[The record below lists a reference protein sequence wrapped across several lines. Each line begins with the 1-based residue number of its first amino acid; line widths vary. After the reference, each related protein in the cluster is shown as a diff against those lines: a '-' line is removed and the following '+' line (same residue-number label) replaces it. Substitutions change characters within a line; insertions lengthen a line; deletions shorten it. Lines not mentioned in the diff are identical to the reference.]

1 MITSNNL
8 SHIFKNPIL
17 RHFLFWMFAF
27 VYYLS
32 ASWPYK
38 KNKVMLFE
46 ATLFELMLQVLI
58 AYMVIFLLIPKLLNR
73 NKKYVF
79 LASIVVLSYIVHL
92 SFSTFISFRWIKDTE
107 TLTQA
112 DFFYE
117 RITSFPQYLRSIPS
131 YSLPMIILVIFN
143 YYKKQKETA
152 NLLEQ
157 KRTSELKLLKQQL
170 NPHFLFNTLNNL
182 YILVLEKSD
191 KAPQIVGK
199 LSEILDYILYQCKD
213 KFVPLYKEVELLESY
228 IILEKVRYGNRV
240 EVSFDKQINNDVKIA
255 PLILLNFVE
264 NAFKH
269 GVSQEINKA
278 FISLSISTSDDEIIF
293 KLKNSK
299 PKSYIENSIKE
310 TGNIGMRNSEKQLEL
325 LYPKEYNLNITD
337 TNLIYTLELKINHNG
352 KV

>member
-1 MITSNNL
+1 MIKNNSL
-8 SHIFKNPIL
+8 FKVFNNTIVK
-17 RHFLFWMFAF
+17 HALFWVFAL

-32 ASWPYK
+32 VSWPYK
-38 KNKVMLFE
+38 KNKIMLLE
-46 ATLFELMLQVLI
+46 ATLFELILQILI
-58 AYMVIFLLIPKLLNR
+58 AYLVIYFFIPKFLNK

-79 LASIVVLSYIVHL
+79 FTFIVVLSYIAHF
-92 SFSTFISFRWIKDTE
+92 SFSIFISFRWIKGTE
-107 TLTQA
+107 ALTQT

-131 YSLPMIILVIFN
+131 YALPMIILVIFN

-182 YILVLEKSD
+182 YVLVLEKSD

-213 KFVPLYKEVELLESY
+213 KFVPLYKEIELLENY
-228 IILEKVRYGNRV
+228 IVLEKVRYGNRV
-240 EVSFDKQINNDVKIA
+240 EVSFEKNIDNNNVKIA

-278 FISLSISTSDDEIIF
+278 FISLFISTSDDEIIF

-299 PKSYIENSIKE
+299 PHIESSINEKS
-310 TGNIGMRNSEKQLEL
+310 NIGMRNSEKQLEL
-325 LYPKEYNLNITD
+325 LYPKKYHLNIINTD
-337 TNLIYTLELKINHNG
+337 IMYTLKLKINHNG